1 MVKITKII
9 INERNEKNSGK
20 SENIDHLKMKLDKI
34 YGMFK

>member
-9 INERNEKNSGK
+9 INQRYEKIV
-20 SENIDHLKMKLDKI
+20 ENLNHHLKMKLDKI